1 MENKP
6 FTEEM
11 KNDGWTIV
19 IPNMSPIHFNI
30 MKRIFINHGFRPLL
44 LENSSHTV
52 IQEGLKYVHN
62 DMCYPALLV
71 IGQMIDAIHRGL
83 VDKDR
88 CALIISQTGG
98 GCRAS
103 NYYFL
108 LLKALSEND
117 NKMIQGSA

>member
-1 MENKP
+1 MTEKKV

-11 KNDGWTIV
+11 KNEGYTIV
-19 IPNMSPIHFNI
+19 IPNMSPVHFNI
-30 MKRIFINHGFRPLL
+30 MKRIFTNHGYKALL
-44 LENSSHTV
+44 LENSSPSV

-83 VDKDR
+83 VDKDK

-98 GCRAS
+98 GCRA
-103 NYYFL
+103 
-108 LLKALSEND
+108 
-117 NKMIQGSA
+117 